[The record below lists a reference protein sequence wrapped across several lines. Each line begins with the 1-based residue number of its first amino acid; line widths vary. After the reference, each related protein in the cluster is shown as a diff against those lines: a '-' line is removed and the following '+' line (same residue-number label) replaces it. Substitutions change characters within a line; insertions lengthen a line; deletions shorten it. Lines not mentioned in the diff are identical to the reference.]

1 MEFPDGEIL
10 NERWTHLRRDG
21 ELPIRLAVVRYRKRM
36 TQSGVKPST
45 STSTFQG
52 LKNAPNLIAHLGNE
66 RWISEPQAL
75 EGTVRAKRARAARLP
90 QRLRRCV
97 AIWCDAQRR
106 VAGYVTMRRGAQRC
120 LP

>member
-75 EGTVRAKRARAARLP
+75 EGTVRAKRGEP
-90 QRLRRCV
+90 PGFPSGSGV
-97 AIWCDAQRR
+97 A
-106 VAGYVTMRRGAQRC
+106 
-120 LP
+120 